1 MAMMQM
7 KEKKHK
13 HRKKNKEETRR
24 EDAFPAAE
32 EDFLDELY
40 ENEETNS
47 SEQCVSYLDELAINS
62 TEEDGASPENTVPE
76 QSKQQS
82 EQLIEQQTI
91 DRPPDTGNRSDEQ
104 PAEAAKDEIQTEE
117 EAPVEKQKSTS
128 ISPTA
133 PPLSINAS
141 GSATIDR
148 TAMNQASKI
157 YPSLP
162 AAMAS
167 PMQSQRISNI
177 TPASK
182 IYPELP
188 AVSQTQQQHA
198 TQQWTGVVGELHNG
212 TLVTLNREQISQL
225 FPPNAS
231 HELHALK
238 IGFAAR
244 ECPAT
249 ICQQQTFNEH
259 PLYILLDEYMRKSVQ
274 EVKQRENLRS
284 CRKTYEKLQSEIWR
298 KTSKRFS
305 GTAFCADGKLVTAS
319 TVESVMVLDDAIV
332 KRYERAGKEIEERM
346 YELNKTHLATAGKA
360 AEIEDYIRVQ
370 LGGGSQDT
378 SNGAPK
384 VQVDGLRD
392 ILSILFYFLRSS
404 RGKPGHKSPRRNHNT
419 TGGERSMGPVDS
431 AGDRE
436 CFSDNVRGWM
446 RMVAKTIVWFG
457 TAVDRINVML
467 QLLHCEA
474 GTASWC
480 KELICPLQPSQKASK
495 VLTDDELRQV
505 LKMLELG
512 LASHPERD
520 SFVKPPPEPDD
531 TCIVELNSVGHVISA
546 SITDD
551 GLECE
556 AANQQADWLVV
567 DSDGEDCTGSEQVA
581 PLKEDDL
588 SGFLEQIPFADV
600 FETLI
605 AIGGADTLAHG
616 TMVSLHRIL
625 RSTTIALE
633 IVRVLAIG
641 LRTYRNQDR
650 YENLIR
656 RLGRLIAHTVHYVA
670 DILQMYPNRANQN
683 DPAHK
688 EFQRL
693 VGRAI
698 CSFSCLRDSA
708 SWHSL
713 LALPFQL
720 LSYPV
725 IWWLYSGLLADVE
738 DWSEGT
744 ALSELVP
751 NDDGGQRAVRM
762 DTHYR
767 RLLERSSKDVYYVC
781 QLMVSLVDGRDVHA
795 EAGIFHVVVKD
806 FFQLLLRIDHAT
818 QPVLVEYIFSELNYL
833 LSKHPFLCEALIV
846 ELQWCAQQDSSTAD
860 RLPGAKYLQELF
872 CLLPFRNYSPTVTCV
887 DKMNQILTE
896 VKVTGYYAV
905 LVLEVLRSF
914 DYGAIVNNE
923 LWIPQPIQLYILRTV
938 IGAHRQHVPLDLKG
952 MPASS
957 ADKPLV
963 EAFDRLCWEIV
974 GKLRVH
980 HLDQPQQHVMRVMHE
995 TDVALRDVPAAELLP
1010 EIHAGINERRTIA
1023 VYAAMLATT
1032 TGHWI
1037 PVFCQSGA
1045 QLLSEQLVGVSR
1057 KSVLRCLQLIV
1068 PLFHECPES
1077 LSSCEP
1083 FLNLL
1088 SKAIGK
1094 AAKERWWSSA
1104 SEGEDIPEEST
1115 ELRVYCLASRMVY
1128 LQLRDFQAY
1137 GLASP
1142 APLVEVWVRC
1152 LTALPAWKKCPQV
1165 LRMLDIIAD
1174 LAHHYPDAWNQMKF
1188 LLVPHYSQIAE
1199 VKASKGTKGLLFMRG
1214 NDEESLYNIKPNLIA
1229 LSMMSYDLE
1238 FEITEQELWYRL
1250 LVTLTSD
1257 PTVPINV
1264 ALRQIYTQDLG
1275 QQDAPPVGDQL
1286 VLYKIARQIVASD
1299 FKHPMQ
1305 LFLWQRFIHVY
1316 YTMLPSATGGLPAVH
1331 GAINRLYE
1339 YDKKLLDKLI
1349 ASGRALCDYYAK
1361 LTPPDNPG
1369 RTSDTE
1375 EAKAAQAQL
1384 YQHMAGFFETCLA
1397 WLQSDMLDGLTL
1409 STLGT
1414 LPASFN
1420 PSLLHMCLDKTK
1432 NCLPQY
1438 NDKRGEL
1445 HRFVRI
1451 RESWKLLFGHYLTP
1465 AKVHPRLMGASNAS
1479 LLRETDPT
1487 SILKSMEMRL
1497 KGYEC
1502 PLELGPC
1509 ECEPPFVPLYRLT
1522 VDAEPRAIVAGLEK
1536 AIESVIQFATRQY
1549 LPAWD
1554 NVHHL
1559 QEQYSELIPKRY
1571 FEEREVKRM
1580 LTECRMITKRCTGAV
1595 TVSVAVTKTIERE
1608 QIRQKME
1615 HNRAKLNE
1623 ALKAAI
1629 HTPAPIMQ
1637 ALHRANGLLMQLNQ
1651 WITESGALGM
1661 QMLPPNHCVR
1671 TLVGSFVPKM
1681 ISYGHL
1687 HCPATEHVLEAS
1699 FAMFMR
1705 GVPSL
1710 VYDPLVLCVQKALQ
1724 QSDEAILDFLPYVK
1738 AADIPCSH
1746 MVQLYTRLL
1755 MQNYRSKL
1763 EKRVFLTIFDDQ
1775 FDLAEWLKNNTTV
1788 ATELEAL
1795 VRKVIETLCSPDK
1808 TSPSTPCNEELDL
1821 SRTFHETLLRHLLAL
1836 LEYNFPVHY
1845 ELILL
1850 ELLNGCEQ
1858 RHLQP
1863 EVLLAVNNSLR
1874 RQWHVPPLSI
1884 AINEPGAPALLD
1896 AFVGRQYGG
1905 AWRVSIYNMV
1915 SGVIFRL
1922 SERFVTQ
1929 RTQNCLHGLYPE
1941 YRAYVMPLAL
1951 TLATL
1956 ARAYIEIVI
1965 PLQISSLKEAETE
1978 TLSAWSVLCKL
1989 FSAWLEPYEKTNLAS
2004 WIQQFR
2010 PNGQQDLLLPWSE
2023 LYVAEASQM
2032 LTAFTYC
2039 IESLVAKLNDSM
2051 RSFPGGH
2058 YDSTSRVLELVFE
2071 WYERNFAHRSVAN
2084 SVLTPVNVQLLT
2096 LPWESL
2102 QPGGTALEAFERV
2115 LDRFAPAAH
2124 QFASQIFIRCRWER
2138 MPDDFRAMPM
2148 ADLLTVCIKLAHE
2161 PTVHTSGR
2169 AAMLET
2175 LAKLSGMRWIELEVR
2190 AVEQTLDWFVMSAD
2204 PSIMLQLGSSAVAT
2218 IDEAILNLLLIV
2230 CGLRYNEFNGEQ
2242 EQSNEDQ
2249 HRKRELFVR
2258 CAVRLLLTYAKR
2270 NKKALATTSGVAQF
2284 AAAIQR
2290 LVENIAYSMINIP
2303 EDPGRSIDRRESAS
2317 GSTLLLQLFD
2327 AIKGFVAED
2336 AFPFFT
2342 KAVRNEM
2349 EKDKPGMHLFVT
2361 SVLRGCFLFSDRIPR
2376 EILLTMEDA
2385 LYRYFCSNNHSFPSS
2400 GLATPE
2406 EMIHSGSV
2414 AGHECVVRY
2423 SGQWIAILNL
2433 VDPIVLNSWLVP
2445 IEQFNTEG
2453 TTLLTLH
2460 LTLMGRCIL
2469 ATRTVDK
2476 QQTLVQLQ
2484 KQLSRI
2490 EVSTQLEPRLFL
2502 LWGMMAYVLMTLLG
2516 ATGNADEPALQEFL
2530 LHLRSILR
2538 GPQGTVN
2545 RLMQTALSLCKGTVC
2560 SPTRRAVVRL
2570 LIACLTFCQQASR
2583 VTSGRNFD
2591 ETPGH
2596 TTSAADELDDGFH
2609 VVEDS
2614 SSSSSS
2620 QGGEQPLVKLCSG
2633 LRSTILEILNEA
2645 PGVSA
2650 TQRNPQ
2656 SASWVPYLENIR
2668 RRMDSAGQG
2677 VALAEIVQECVA
2689 PLCVDVI
2696 CVLGGRN
2703 TELVMRSALPVWRK
2717 MGCV

>member
-1 MAMMQM
+1 MASQMQT
-7 KEKKHK
+7 H
-13 HRKKNKEETRR
+13 TL
-24 EDAFPAAE
+24 A
-32 EDFLDELY
+32 DF
-40 ENEETNS
+40 T
-47 SEQCVSYLDELAINS
+47 
-62 TEEDGASPENTVPE
+62 
-76 QSKQQS
+76 
-82 EQLIEQQTI
+82 
-91 DRPPDTGNRSDEQ
+91 
-104 PAEAAKDEIQTEE
+104 
-117 EAPVEKQKSTS
+117 PV
-128 ISPTA
+128 
-133 PPLSINAS
+133 
-141 GSATIDR
+141 
-148 TAMNQASKI
+148 SKI
-157 YPSLP
+157 YP
-162 AAMAS
+162 A
-167 PMQSQRISNI
+167 
-177 TPASK
+177 
-182 IYPELP
+182 LP
-188 AVSQTQQQHA
+188 AVSHTQQQHA
-198 TQQWTGVVGELHNG
+198 TQQWVGLVGELQNG
-212 TLVTLNREQISQL
+212 NLVTLNREQIGQL
-225 FPPNAS
+225 FPPNAT

-238 IGFAAR
+238 IGFATR
-244 ECPAT
+244 ECPANF
-249 ICQQQTFNEH
+249 CQQQAFVEH
-259 PLYILLDEYMRKSVQ
+259 SLYVLLDEYMRKSIQ
-274 EVKQRENLRS
+274 EVKQRDSLRS

-319 TVESVMVLDDAIV
+319 TVESVMVLDDTIV
-332 KRYERAGKEIEERM
+332 KRYERVGKEIEERM

-370 LGGGSQDT
+370 LGGGSQDI
-378 SNGAPK
+378 SKGRPNVK
-384 VQVDGLRD
+384 VDGLRVS
-392 ILSILFYFLRSS
+392 LSILFYFLRTS
-404 RGKPGHKSPRRNHNT
+404 RGKPGHKSPRRTRNT
-419 TGGERSMGPVDS
+419 TSGEQSMSPLDS
-431 AGDRE
+431 VGDRE

-446 RMVAKTIVWFG
+446 RLVAKTIVWLG
-457 TAVDRINVML
+457 TAEDRINVML

-480 KELICPLQPSQKASK
+480 RELIYPLQPSQEKTSK

-512 LASHPERD
+512 LALHPDRD
-520 SFVKPPPEPDD
+520 SFVKPPPESED

-556 AANQQADWLVV
+556 ATDQQTDWQVV

-581 PLKEDDL
+581 PLKEDDM
-588 SGFLEQIPFADV
+588 SGFLEQIPFTDV
-600 FETLI
+600 FGTLM
-605 AIGGADTLAHG
+605 AVGGADTLANG

-670 DILQMYPNRANQN
+670 DILQMYPDRANQN

-751 NDDGGQRAVRM
+751 NDDGEQRAVRM

-767 RLLERSSKDVYYVC
+767 RLLERTPKDVYYVC
-781 QLMVSLVDGRDVHA
+781 QLMVSLVDGRNVLV
-795 EAGIFHVVVKD
+795 ETGIFHVIVKD

-846 ELQWCAQQDSSTAD
+846 ELQWCAQQESSTAD
-860 RLPGAKYLQELF
+860 RLPGVKYLQEVF
-872 CLLPFRNYSPTVTCV
+872 RLLPFRSYSPTVTCV
-887 DKMNQILTE
+887 DKMNHILTG
-896 VKVTGYYAV
+896 VKMTGYYAV

-923 LWIPQPIQLYILRTV
+923 LWISQPIQLYILRTV
-938 IGAHRQHVPLDLKG
+938 IGAHRQHVPFDLKG
-952 MPASS
+952 IPASS
-957 ADKPLV
+957 VDKPIV
-963 EAFDRLCWEIV
+963 EAFDGLCWEIV

-980 HLDQPQQHVMRVMHE
+980 HLDQSQQHVMRIMHE
-995 TDVALRDVPAAELLP
+995 PDVALREVPAAELLP
-1010 EIHAGINERRTIA
+1010 EIHAGITERRAIA

-1032 TGHWI
+1032 LGHWI

-1045 QLLSEQLVGVSR
+1045 RLLSEQLVGLSR

-1094 AAKERWWSSA
+1094 AAKDRWWSSG
-1104 SEGEDIPEEST
+1104 SEGEDVPEEST

-1128 LQLRDFQAY
+1128 LQLRDYQAY

-1142 APLVEVWVRC
+1142 AALVVVWVQS
-1152 LTALPAWKKCPQV
+1152 LTSLPAWKKCPQV
-1165 LRMLDIIAD
+1165 LRMLDVIAD
-1174 LAHHYPDAWNQMKF
+1174 LAHHYPDAWNQMK
-1188 LLVPHYSQIAE
+1188 LLLAPHYSQMAE
-1199 VKASKGTKGLLFMRG
+1199 AKSSKGVKGLLFMRG
-1214 NDEESLYNIKPNLIA
+1214 NDDESLYNIKPNLIA

-1257 PTVPINV
+1257 PSIPINV

-1275 QQDAPPVGDQL
+1275 QQDAPPMGDQL

-1299 FKHPMQ
+1299 YKHPMQ

-1349 ASGRALCDYYAK
+1349 ASGRTLRDYYAK
-1361 LTPPDNPG
+1361 LTPPDSPG

-1375 EAKAAQAQL
+1375 EAKTVQAQL
-1384 YQHMAGFFETCLA
+1384 YQHIAEFFETCLV

-1409 STLGT
+1409 ASLGT
-1414 LPASFN
+1414 LPVTFN
-1420 PSLLHMCLDKTK
+1420 PALLHMCLDKAK
-1432 NCLPQY
+1432 NCLSQY
-1438 NDKRGEL
+1438 NDKRAEL
-1445 HRFVRI
+1445 HRFVRL
-1451 RESWKLLFGHYLTP
+1451 RESWKIVFGHYLTP
-1465 AKVHPRLMGASNAS
+1465 AKVHPRLMGASNAGLS
-1479 LLRETDPT
+1479 VETNKHDPT

-1497 KGYEC
+1497 KGYGSPVE
-1502 PLELGPC
+1502 LEPC
-1509 ECEPPFVPLYRLT
+1509 ESLPPIVPLYRLT

-1554 NVHHL
+1554 NVHQL
-1559 QEQYSELIPKRY
+1559 QEQYSEMIPKRY

-1580 LTECRMITKRCTGAV
+1580 LTECRMLTKRCTGAV
-1595 TVSVAVTKTIERE
+1595 TVSVVVTKTIERE
-1608 QIRQKME
+1608 PVRQKMD
-1615 HNRAKLNE
+1615 HNRSKLNE
-1623 ALKAAI
+1623 ALKSAI
-1629 HTPAPIMQ
+1629 HTPASIMQ
-1637 ALHRANGLLMQLNQ
+1637 ALHRASGLLVQLNQ
-1651 WITESGALGM
+1651 WITESGELGI
-1661 QMLPPNHCVR
+1661 QMLPQNHCVR
-1671 TLVGSFVPKM
+1671 TLIGSFVPKM

-1710 VYDPLVLCVQKALQ
+1710 VYDPLVLCVQRSLQ

-1755 MQNYRSKL
+1755 MQNYRRKL

-1788 ATELEAL
+1788 TGELEAL
-1795 VRKVIETLCSPDK
+1795 ARKVIETLCSPDK

-1821 SRTFHETLLRHLLAL
+1821 SQKFHATLLRHLLAL

-1874 RQWHVPPLSI
+1874 RQWHVPPLTI
-1884 AINEPGAPALLD
+1884 AINEPGARALLD

-1905 AWRVSIYNMV
+1905 AWRVGIFNMV

-1956 ARAYIEIVI
+1956 AHAYIEIVI
-1965 PLQISSLKEAETE
+1965 PLQMSSLKEAEAE
-1978 TLSAWSVLCKL
+1978 TLSVWSILCKL
-1989 FSAWLEPYEKTNLAS
+1989 FSAWVEPYEKTNLAS

-2051 RSFPGGH
+2051 RSFSGGH
-2058 YDSTSRVLELVFE
+2058 YDSSSRVLELVFE
-2071 WYERNFAHRSVAN
+2071 WYERNFAHRSVAT

-2102 QPGGTALEAFERV
+2102 RPGGTALEAFDRV

-2124 QFASQIFIRCRWER
+2124 QFASQVFIRCRWER
-2138 MPDDFRAMPM
+2138 MSDDFRAMPM
-2148 ADLLTVCIKLAHE
+2148 ADLLTVCVKLAHE

-2169 AAMLET
+2169 ASMLET

-2204 PSIMLQLGSSAVAT
+2204 PSIMLQLASFAVAS

-2230 CGLRYNEFNGEQ
+2230 SGLRYNEFNGEQ

-2249 HRKRELFVR
+2249 QRKRELFVR

-2270 NKKALATTSGVAQF
+2270 NKKALASPTGVAQF
-2284 AAAIQR
+2284 AAAIQK
-2290 LVENIAYSMINIP
+2290 LVENIAYTMINIP
-2303 EDPGRSIDRRESAS
+2303 EDPNRLNDRREGAG

-2342 KAVRNEM
+2342 KAIRNEM
-2349 EKDKPGMHLFVT
+2349 EKDITGMHLFVT
-2361 SVLRGCFLFSDRIPR
+2361 SAIRGCFLYSDRVPR

-2385 LYRYFCSNNHSFPSS
+2385 LNRYFCSSKHSCPSS

-2406 EMIHSGSV
+2406 EVINSGSDAGQDCV
-2414 AGHECVVRY
+2414 AKF
-2423 SGQWIAILNL
+2423 SGQWISILNL

-2445 IEQFNTEG
+2445 IEQFNTEA

-2460 LTLMGRCIL
+2460 LSLMGRCIL
-2469 ATRTVDK
+2469 ATSTADK
-2476 QQTLVQLQ
+2476 LQTLVQLQ
-2484 KQLSRI
+2484 KQLKKI
-2490 EVSTQLEPRLFL
+2490 EVSTQLEPRLYL
-2502 LWGMMAYVLMTLLG
+2502 LWGMMAYVLMTLLPV
-2516 ATGNADEPALQEFL
+2516 TGNDDELALQEFL
-2530 LHLRSILR
+2530 QHLRSVLR

-2545 RLMQTALSLCKGTVC
+2545 RLMQSALSLYKGTAC

-2570 LIACLTFCQQASR
+2570 LIACLTFCQQALR

-2591 ETPGH
+2591 ELPAQMP
-2596 TTSAADELDDGFH
+2596 AADEHDDGFH
-2609 VVEDS
+2609 MVEDS
-2614 SSSSSS
+2614 STTS
-2620 QGGEQPLVKLCSG
+2620 QGREQPLVKLCSG
-2633 LRSTILEILNEA
+2633 LRSNILEIVNEA
-2645 PGVSA
+2645 PGVLAS
-2650 TQRNPQ
+2650 QRNLQ
-2656 SASWVPYLENIR
+2656 TASWAPYLENIR
-2668 RRMDSAGQG
+2668 RRMDSAGQ
-2677 VALAEIVQECVA
+2677 VVTLAEIVQECVA
-2689 PLCVDVI
+2689 PVCVDVI

-2703 TELVMRSALPVWRK
+2703 TDLLMRSALPVWRK

>member
-1 MAMMQM
+1 
-7 KEKKHK
+7 
-13 HRKKNKEETRR
+13 
-24 EDAFPAAE
+24 
-32 EDFLDELY
+32 
-40 ENEETNS
+40 
-47 SEQCVSYLDELAINS
+47 
-62 TEEDGASPENTVPE
+62 
-76 QSKQQS
+76 
-82 EQLIEQQTI
+82 
-91 DRPPDTGNRSDEQ
+91 
-104 PAEAAKDEIQTEE
+104 
-117 EAPVEKQKSTS
+117 
-128 ISPTA
+128 
-133 PPLSINAS
+133 
-141 GSATIDR
+141 
-148 TAMNQASKI
+148 MNQASKI

-162 AAMAS
+162 TAMVS
-167 PMQSQRISNI
+167 PMLTDRISNS
-177 TPASK
+177 TPVSK

-188 AVSQTQQQHA
+188 AVSQTQQRPA
-198 TQQWTGVVGELHNG
+198 TQQRTGIVGELQNG
-212 TLVTLNREQISQL
+212 TLLTLNREQISQL
-225 FPPNAS
+225 FPPNAT

-238 IGFAAR
+238 IGFATR

-249 ICQQQTFNEH
+249 VCQQEAFIEH
-259 PLYILLDEYMRKSVQ
+259 PLYVLLDEYMRKSVE

-319 TVESVMVLDDAIV
+319 TVESVMVLDETIV

-378 SNGAPK
+378 SKGAPDMK
-384 VQVDGLRD
+384 VDELRD

-404 RGKPGHKSPRRNHNT
+404 RGKPGHKSPRRSRNT
-419 TGGERSMGPVDS
+419 ASGERSKEALDAS
-431 AGDRE
+431 SDRE

-446 RMVAKTIVWFG
+446 RMVAKTIVWLG
-457 TAVDRINVML
+457 TAEDRINVML

-474 GTASWC
+474 GTVSWC
-480 KELICPLQPSQKASK
+480 RELICPLQPSQKTSK

-512 LASHPERD
+512 LAPHPERD
-520 SFVKPPPEPDD
+520 SFVKPPPATEE
-531 TCIVELNSVGHVISA
+531 TCIVELTSVGHVISA
-546 SITDD
+546 SIADD
-551 GLECE
+551 GLESE
-556 AANQQADWLVV
+556 AADQQTDWLVV

-581 PLKEDDL
+581 PLKEDDI
-588 SGFLEQIPFADV
+588 SGFLEQMPFAKV

-605 AIGGADTLAHG
+605 TVGGADTLAHG

-670 DILQMYPNRANQN
+670 DILQMYPDRTNQS

-751 NDDGGQRAVRM
+751 NDDGEQRAVRM

-767 RLLERSSKDVYYVC
+767 RLLERSPKDVYYVC

-795 EAGIFHVVVKD
+795 EAGIFHVIVKD

-846 ELQWCAQQDSSTAD
+846 ELQWCAQQESSTAV
-860 RLPGAKYLQELF
+860 RLPGAKYLQQLF
-872 CLLPFRNYSPTVTCV
+872 YLLPFRSYSPTTTCV
-887 DKMNQILTE
+887 DKMNHLLTGE
-896 VKVTGYYAV
+896 MMTGYYAI

-914 DYGAIVNNE
+914 DYEVIVNNA
-923 LWIPQPIQLYILRTV
+923 LWIPQPIQFYILRTV

-952 MPASS
+952 SPASNP
-957 ADKPLV
+957 DKQLV
-963 EAFDRLCWEIV
+963 DAFDRLCWEIV

-980 HLDQPQQHVMRVMHE
+980 HLDQPQPHVMRVMHE
-995 TDVALRDVPAAELLP
+995 TDVTLRDVPAAELLP
-1010 EIHAGINERRTIA
+1010 EIHAGINERRPIA
-1023 VYAAMLATT
+1023 VYAAMLVTT
-1032 TGHWI
+1032 IGHWI

-1045 QLLSEQLVGVSR
+1045 QLLSEQLAGVSR

-1083 FLNLL
+1083 FVNLL
-1088 SKAIGK
+1088 SKVIGK
-1094 AAKERWWSSA
+1094 ATKERWWSSA
-1104 SEGEDIPEEST
+1104 SEGEDVPEEST

-1128 LQLRDFQAY
+1128 LQLRDFLAY

-1165 LRMLDIIAD
+1165 LRLLDIIAD
-1174 LAHHYPDAWNQMKF
+1174 LAHHYPDAWNQMK
-1188 LLVPHYSQIAE
+1188 LLLAPHYSQIQE
-1199 VKASKGTKGLLFMRG
+1199 VKISRGTKGLLFMRG

-1229 LSMMSYDLE
+1229 LSLMSYDLE
-1238 FEITEQELWYRL
+1238 FEITEHDLWYRL

-1257 PTVPINV
+1257 PSIPINV

-1275 QQDAPPVGDQL
+1275 QQDSPPIGDQL

-1299 FKHPMQ
+1299 YKHPMQ

-1316 YTMLPSATGGLPAVH
+1316 YTMLPSTTGGLPAIH
-1331 GAINRLYE
+1331 AAINRLYE

-1349 ASGRALCDYYAK
+1349 ASGRALRDYYAK
-1361 LTPPDNPG
+1361 LTPPDSPG
-1369 RTSDTE
+1369 RISDTE
-1375 EAKAAQAQL
+1375 EAKTAQAQL
-1384 YQHMAGFFETCLA
+1384 YQHMAGFFEACLV

-1420 PSLLHMCLDKTK
+1420 PSLLNMCLDKTK

-1438 NDKRGEL
+1438 NDKRAEL
-1445 HRFVRI
+1445 HRLVRI

-1465 AKVHPRLMGASNAS
+1465 AKMHPRLMGASNAG
-1479 LLRETDPT
+1479 LLRETDKNDPT
-1487 SILKSMEMRL
+1487 SILKTIEKRL
-1497 KGYEC
+1497 KVYEC
-1502 PLELGPC
+1502 PLELAPC
-1509 ECEPPFVPLYRLT
+1509 KCEPPVVPLYRLT
-1522 VDAEPRAIVAGLEK
+1522 VDTEPLAIVAGLEK
-1536 AIESVIQFATRQY
+1536 AIETVIQFATRQY

-1559 QEQYSELIPKRY
+1559 QEQYSELIPKRF

-1595 TVSVAVTKTIERE
+1595 TVSVVVTKTIERE

-1615 HNRAKLNE
+1615 HNRSKLNE
-1623 ALKAAI
+1623 SLQAAI

-1637 ALHRANGLLMQLNQ
+1637 ALHHTNGLLMQLNQ
-1651 WITESGALGM
+1651 WIRDSGALGI
-1661 QMLPPNHCVR
+1661 QMLPQNHCVR
-1671 TLVGSFVPKM
+1671 TLISSFVPKM
-1681 ISYGHL
+1681 ISNGHL

-1699 FAMFMR
+1699 FTMFMR

-1710 VYDPLVLCVQKALQ
+1710 VYDPLVLCVQKSLQ

-1755 MQNYRSKL
+1755 MQNYRRKL

-1788 ATELEAL
+1788 ASELDVL

-1874 RQWHVPPLSI
+1874 RQWHVPPLTI
-1884 AINEPGAPALLD
+1884 AINEPGARALLD

-1905 AWRVSIYNMV
+1905 AWRVSIFNMV
-1915 SGVIFRL
+1915 YGVIFRL

-1956 ARAYIEIVI
+1956 ARSYIEIVI
-1965 PLQISSLKEAETE
+1965 PLQISNLKDAETE
-1978 TLSAWSVLCKL
+1978 TLSAWSTLCKL

-2051 RSFPGGH
+2051 RSFSGGH

-2102 QPGGTALEAFERV
+2102 RPGRTALEAFDRV

-2124 QFASQIFIRCRWER
+2124 QFASQVFIRCRWER
-2138 MPDDFRAMPM
+2138 MSDDFRAMPM
-2148 ADLLTVCIKLAHE
+2148 ADLLTVCVKLAHE

-2175 LAKLSGMRWIELEVR
+2175 LAKLSEMRWIELEVR

-2204 PSIMLQLGSSAVAT
+2204 PSIMLQLESSSVAS
-2218 IDEAILNLLLIV
+2218 IDQAILNLLLIV
-2230 CGLRYNEFNGEQ
+2230 SGLRYNEFNSEQ

-2249 HRKRELFVR
+2249 QRKRELFVR

-2270 NKKALATTSGVAQF
+2270 NKKALASPSAVLQF
-2284 AAAIQR
+2284 SAAIQR

-2303 EDPGRSIDRRESAS
+2303 EDPSRSNDRRESA
-2317 GSTLLLQLFD
+2317 GESTLLLQLFD

-2349 EKDKPGMHLFVT
+2349 EKDSPGMHIFVT
-2361 SVLRGCFLFSDRIPR
+2361 SALRGCFLFSDRVPR

-2385 LYRYFCSNNHSFPSS
+2385 LFRYFCSNNHSLPSS
-2400 GLATPE
+2400 GLVTPE
-2406 EMIHSGSV
+2406 EPIHSGSDAVHDSV
-2414 AGHECVVRY
+2414 AKC
-2423 SGQWIAILNL
+2423 SGQWISILNL
-2433 VDPIVLNSWLVP
+2433 VDPVVLNSWLVP

-2469 ATRTVDK
+2469 STSTVDK
-2476 QQTLVQLQ
+2476 LQMLVHLQNQL
-2484 KQLSRI
+2484 KKI
-2490 EVSTQLEPRLFL
+2490 EVSTQHEPRLYL
-2502 LWGMMAYVLMTLLG
+2502 LWGMMAYMLMALLP

-2530 LHLRSILR
+2530 QHLRSVLR

-2545 RLMQTALSLCKGTVC
+2545 RLMQSALSLYKGTVC

-2570 LIACLTFCQQASR
+2570 LIACLTFCQQALMI
-2583 VTSGRNFD
+2583 TSGCNSD
-2591 ETPGH
+2591 ETSMH
-2596 TTSAADELDDGFH
+2596 TTSADDEHDDGFH
-2609 VVEDS
+2609 VVEDG
-2614 SSSSSS
+2614 SSSS

-2645 PGVSA
+2645 PGVLA

-2656 SASWVPYLENIR
+2656 TASWVPYLENIR
-2668 RRMDSAGQG
+2668 TRMTSTGQG
-2677 VALAEIVQECVA
+2677 VALTAIVQECVA

-2703 TELVMRSALPVWRK
+2703 TELLMRSALPVWTK